1 MPGSVL
7 ASNCEGEPGE
17 FAAMGHTRGVSS
29 PPPTSVSHPSAGPPT
44 PRSGPSV
51 GQVFGVIAAFLVLA
65 AVGATLRWKLTDVS
79 TAAAATPPSSSSS
92 VPAAPSTSAAPQP
105 SQTQPSA
112 PATTSG
118 NGQFV
123 IPDYAGA
130 GTLFKAA
137 RDELRAHG
145 LGVQLIF
152 ANGGSAQTVNRTD
165 PGAGSPAPR
174 GITVKVYVNGVA
186 PPLSVPPVP
195 ADTRCSDWGH
205 QLASI
210 GFQVGYEGSKSRPV
224 TAESPDQNDS
234 TTVWNQRITLT
245 CGDDHTPPSSPPS
258 TGTNPPPVSP
268 SPSPGP

>member
-7 ASNCEGEPGE
+7 ASKSEGEPGE

-29 PPPTSVSHPSAGPPT
+29 PPPTSVSHPSAGPPP
-44 PRSGPSV
+44 PRSGPSA
-51 GQVFGVIAAFLVLA
+51 GQVFGAIAAFLVLA
-65 AVGATLRWKLTDVS
+65 AVGATLGWKLTDIS
-79 TAAAATPPSSSSS
+79 PAAAAGPPTQSSS
-92 VPAAPSTSAAPQP
+92 VPAGPSTSAAPQP
-105 SQTQPSA
+105 SPTRPSA
-112 PATTSG
+112 PPTTSG

-123 IPDYAGA
+123 IPDYAAA
-130 GTLFKAA
+130 GTPFKAA

-152 ANGGSAQTVNRTD
+152 ANSGSAQTVNRTD
-165 PGAGSPAPR
+165 PAAESPAPR
-174 GITVKVYVNGVA
+174 GITVKVYVNGAA

-195 ADTRCSDWGH
+195 ANTRCSDWGH

-210 GFQVGYEGSKSRPV
+210 GFLVDYEGNKSRPV

-234 TTVWNQRITLT
+234 NTVWNQRITLT
-245 CGDDHTPPSSPPS
+245 CGDDDTPPSSPPS

-268 SPSPGP
+268 SPSAAP